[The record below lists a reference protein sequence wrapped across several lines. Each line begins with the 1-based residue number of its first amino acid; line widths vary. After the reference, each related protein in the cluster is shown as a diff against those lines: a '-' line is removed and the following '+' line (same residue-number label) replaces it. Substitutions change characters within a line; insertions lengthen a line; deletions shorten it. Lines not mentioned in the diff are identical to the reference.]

1 MSGPNCLLFIS
12 LTLHFDQVTAG
23 GLSSRPCLGFHD
35 SGQLGLPLVAIL
47 DELLLVVEKLLVKE
61 GRVFEVGAL
70 DDGVDRAGLLAEA
83 TEDALGHVDVVL
95 GRTARAIRSRLTLNL
110 DGEGRTGSFAKLAS
124 DASLLTRGIPAERV
138 LASEHRTERALFP
151 RIVQH
156 VIRFKRRVDS
166 KEEDGPD
173 ELCVEELSVE
183 PFGDVGSVDLVRQL
197 IPNRQTNVT
206 LVVLINGIEGVR
218 IVILAIGHPC
228 VQVI

>member
-1 MSGPNCLLFIS
+1 MSTPKCFF
-12 LTLHFDQVTAG
+12 LTLQLNKVAV

-110 DGEGRTGSFAKLAS
+110 DGKGRTGSFAKFAG
-124 DASLLTRGIPAERV
+124 DASLLTCGIPAERM
-138 LASEHRTERALFP
+138 LTSEHRTEWALLP

-156 VIRFKRRVDS
+156 VIRLKRRVDS
-166 KEEDGPD
+166 KEEDGPH
-173 ELCVEELSVE
+173 ELCMEELIVDT
-183 PFGDVGSVDLVRQL
+183 FGDIGNVDLVRQL
-197 IPNRQTNVT
+197 IANRQTNVA
-206 LVVLINGIEGVR
+206 LVVLINGIEGVW
-218 IVILAIGHPC
+218 IVILAICHPS